1 MGKKKKKG
9 KKKGG
14 GFALRG
20 DPPEAEIKS
29 HDLIRAEGL
38 KLFDEMSQQI
48 FTQEAPSYVN
58 FLYTKEQA
66 AIALANADKPKKA
79 GGKKK
84 GKKGKKGSKKKGTCR
99 RLGFFFFELSCM
111 LDIVFVVCLRSITNT
126 ITFFSC
132 SKSIR
137 FSQAKRKRRNKI
149 PFCQFFFITPFFFDT
164 TKKQ

>member
-99 RLGFFFFELSCM
+99 RLSFLFRVELYVGYC
-111 LDIVFVVCLRSITNT
+111 FCCLF
-126 ITFFSC
+126 TF
-132 SKSIR
+132 
-137 FSQAKRKRRNKI
+137 NH
-149 PFCQFFFITPFFFDT
+149 
-164 TKKQ
+164 

>member
-99 RLGFFFFELSCM
+99 RLGFFFRVELDVGYC
-111 LDIVFVVCLRSITNT
+111 FCCLF
-126 ITFFSC
+126 TF
-132 SKSIR
+132 
-137 FSQAKRKRRNKI
+137 NH
-149 PFCQFFFITPFFFDT
+149 
-164 TKKQ
+164 